1 MPLIISSTAAVTCIA
16 VAAVFLMMLVESQ
29 LSRFNERTLRARGAT
44 EPADDVYPTMTWV
57 YPGCFVAMGIEGILF
72 GPAPG
77 SSTLLGVAL
86 FGMAKALKFWA
97 IATLGPRWT
106 FRVLVPPGAPLVTGG
121 PYAWVRHP
129 NYLAVIGEFVSFAIL
144 VGAPLTGLGSVI
156 GFGALL
162 RRRIRVE
169 ERALGISKP

>member
-1 MPLIISSTAAVTCIA
+1 MSATFAIPFIALLAVL
-16 VAAVFLMMLVESQ
+16 LMMLVESQ

-44 EPADDVYPTMTWV
+44 EPAGDVYPTMTWV
-57 YPGCFVAMGIEGILF
+57 YPACFVAMSIEGALT

-77 SSTLLGVAL
+77 PNTLLGVAL
-86 FGMAKALKFWA
+86 FGVAKALKFWA

-106 FRVLVPPGAPLVTGG
+106 FRVLVLPGAPLVRGG

-129 NYLAVIGEFVSFAIL
+129 NYVAVIGEFVSFAIL
-144 VGAPLTGLGSVI
+144 GGAPLAGILSVVV
-156 GFGALL
+156 FGVLL

-169 ERALGISKP
+169 ERALGISGPERV

>member
-1 MPLIISSTAAVTCIA
+1 MSLTAAVTLIA
-16 VAAVFLMMLVESQ
+16 LLAVFLMMLVESQ
-29 LSRFNERTLRARGAT
+29 LSRFNERTLRERGAT
-44 EPADDVYPTMTWV
+44 EPLDDVYPTMTWV
-57 YPGCFVAMGIEGILF
+57 YPGCFIAMGIEGALF

-77 SSTLLGVAL
+77 YNTLLGVAL
-86 FGMAKALKFWA
+86 FGVAKALKFWA

-106 FRVLVPPGAPLVTGG
+106 FRVLVPPRAALVTGG

-129 NYLAVIGEFVSFAIL
+129 NYAAVIGEFVSFAIL
-144 VGAPLTGLGSVI
+144 VGAPVTGIGSVI

-169 ERALGISKP
+169 ERALGITRP